1 MKESKE
7 TLNQRIKENLT
18 PEQLQDLKDFYVERL
33 VDNMST
39 KDLVRYVF
47 DDMTDYVNSG
57 GKMKIELNETEQ
69 QYLIDSMMFYSTFMQ
84 YFKNDNRGSYSR
96 LIKQYQYWYDKD
108 DRKEC
113 QQIFE
118 KVLKAN

>member
-1 MKESKE
+1 
-7 TLNQRIKENLT
+7 
-18 PEQLQDLKDFYVERL
+18 
-33 VDNMST
+33 
-39 KDLVRYVF
+39 
-47 DDMTDYVNSG
+47 
-57 GKMKIELNETEQ
+57 MKIELNETEQ

-113 QQIFE
+113 QDQVW
-118 KVLKAN
+118 KYMMALCVTLVS

>member
-1 MKESKE
+1 
-7 TLNQRIKENLT
+7 
-18 PEQLQDLKDFYVERL
+18 
-33 VDNMST
+33 
-39 KDLVRYVF
+39 
-47 DDMTDYVNSG
+47 
-57 GKMKIELNETEQ
+57 MKIELNETEQ

-96 LIKQYQYWYDKD
+96 LIKQYQYWYDID
-108 DRKEC
+108 DRQKC